1 MNTQCVNRTALVFC
15 GLSDMGFKVLT
26 VVCPELASG
35 WLRKYVASSEVRLRF
50 LFFPFF
56 AWGIHVRSW
65 SMCVYRSKVVWPWF
79 FWWNLCIDEQMNCCF
94 QLSLEDSN
102 IDKRLGVHAHLVDK
116 QSEDHKRNNSYHAI
130 AHPANTSFQNVKWKR
145 CCKDAVFYWLKMAP
159 SFDHNDQFMD
169 YLHFKY
175 KV

>member
-15 GLSDMGFKVLT
+15 SPTMF
-26 VVCPELASG
+26 S
-35 WLRKYVASSEVRLRF
+35 F
-50 LFFPFF
+50 LFPFF
-56 AWGIHVRSW
+56 AWGIHVWSW
-65 SMCVYRSKVVWPWF
+65 SMCVYRSKIVWPLL
-79 FWWNLCIDEQMNCCF
+79 FWCNLCIDEQMNCCF

-102 IDKRLGVHAHLVDK
+102 TDKRLGVHAHLIDK

-145 CCKDAVFYWLKMAP
+145 CCKGAVFYWLKMVP